1 VLRSLEAVGVADG
14 PLVRRAFRW
23 LVDVQNPDGGFGESC
38 LSYADAS
45 KKGQGESTP
54 SQTAWGLIGLLA
66 AGPVTDP
73 AVRRAVVY
81 LIEQQNPQGSWDEDA
96 TTGTG
101 FPEVFYLRYDLYR
114 QSFPV
119 YALARYSRS
128 AGAAIRNETVRIRI
142 PRIPLSSQMRR
153 E

>member
-1 VLRSLEAVGVADG
+1 MADG
-14 PLVRRAFRW
+14 PLVSRAVRW
-23 LVDVQNPDGGFGESC
+23 LRSVQNPDGGFGESC
-38 LSYADAS
+38 QSYADAS
-45 KKGQGESTP
+45 MKGQGASTP

-66 AGPVTDP
+66 AGAAADP
-73 AVRRAVVY
+73 AVRRAVTY
-81 LIEQQNPQGSWDEDA
+81 LTEQQNPDGSWDENA

-119 YALARYSRS
+119 YALARYAKS
-128 AGAAIRNETVRIRI
+128 ASAATRRETMRLRI
-142 PRIPLSSQMRR
+142 PSLSAMRR